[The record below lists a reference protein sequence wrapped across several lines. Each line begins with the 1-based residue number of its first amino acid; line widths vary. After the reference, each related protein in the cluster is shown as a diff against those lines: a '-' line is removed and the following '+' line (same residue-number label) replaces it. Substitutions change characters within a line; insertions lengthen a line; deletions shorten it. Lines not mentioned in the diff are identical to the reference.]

1 MEYIQD
7 NMNSTGEG
15 SDLHGSATEKS
26 NITGDGVDCQKKW
39 DIIQPIDFTL
49 SYYIACVSKSIV
61 YIYDM

>member
-26 NITGDGVDCQKKW
+26 NITGDGVHYQKKVRYN
-39 DIIQPIDFTL
+39 TT
-49 SYYIACVSKSIV
+49 Y
-61 YIYDM
+61 